1 MVTKK
6 SAKNTRNFE
15 CNICD
20 FVCCKISDYNR
31 HTMTRKHKK
40 GVNGDDL
47 VTKKSAEKETYT
59 CENCSKQ
66 YHSRNGL
73 WVHSKKCSQK
83 TDKLNDE
90 LNYELDT
97 HINNQIEINNST
109 SDVVSLTNLVLEV
122 VRQNQELTK
131 QIVELSK
138 SNNIINNNCTTHN
151 KFNLNVFLNEQCK
164 DALNM
169 TEFVNSLQLS
179 LSDLENIGSKGFVH
193 GISNIFVNGL
203 KELDIYKRP
212 LHCSDLKRDVLYIKD
227 KDKWEK
233 ENEES
238 QKLKNAIIQISNK
251 NIQQIP
257 MWVKQNPNCK
267 NISSKKNDEY
277 LRLISNSMY
286 SSSQEEELT
295 NIKYI
300 IKNIAKEVI
309 IDK

>member
-6 SAKNTRNFE
+6 SAKNTRKFE

-20 FVCCKISDYNR
+20 FICCKVSDYNR
-31 HTMTRKHKK
+31 HILTRKHKK
-40 GVNGDDL
+40 GVNGDVL
-47 VTKKSAEKETYT
+47 VTNGVAEKEHHI
-59 CENCSKQ
+59 CQNCSKQ
-66 YHSRNGL
+66 YLSRNGL
-73 WVHSKKCSQK
+73 WVHSKKCFQK
-83 TDKLNDE
+83 TDILDNQLNKQVNE
-90 LNYELDT
+90 F
-97 HINNQIEINNST
+97 NNNT

-138 SNNIINNNCTTHN
+138 SSNTINNNCTTHN

-179 LSDLENIGSKGFVH
+179 LSDLENVGSKGFVH

-227 KDKWEK
+227 EDKWEK
-233 ENEES
+233 ENEEN
-238 QKLKNAIIQISNK
+238 QKIKNAIIQISNK
-251 NIQQIP
+251 NIKQIP
-257 MWVKQNPNCK
+257 IWVKQNPNCK
-267 NISSKKNDEY
+267 NASSKKNDEY